1 MIYHAIQFAEMVLN
15 VVGSFL
21 SKLNFF
27 ILLRENITLFA
38 HFRLQ
43 TEIIA
48 KPYTIQFSNEV
59 SNFPV
64 IFFEQTEKCNLN
76 KRSTALFTKSQNQ
89 TEILAKLKLISL

>member
-1 MIYHAIQFAEMVLN
+1 MIYHAIHFAEMVSN

-59 SNFPV
+59 SKFPV
-64 IFFEQTEKCNLN
+64 IIFEQTEKCNLT
-76 KRSTALFTKSQNQ
+76 KRSILYKEPKSN
-89 TEILAKLKLISL
+89 

>member
-1 MIYHAIQFAEMVLN
+1 MIYHAIHFAEMVSN
-15 VVGSFL
+15 VVESFL
-21 SKLNFF
+21 SKLKIF

-59 SNFPV
+59 SKFPV
-64 IFFEQTEKCNLN
+64 IIFEQTEKCNLT
-76 KRSTALFTKSQNQ
+76 KGSTALFTKSQNQ
-89 TEILAKLKLISL
+89 TEILSKLKLISL